1 VATVV
6 AGVFLFSA
14 SANCA
19 GIKARMK
26 DRLPRII
33 ELKAAGIIGETH
45 QGFLALSV
53 QTGKNRRL
61 VDAENNDRQLVYD
74 AIAKQQGTAADV
86 VGRRR
91 ALQIADNAKPGEW
104 LQDAGGKWVQK

>member
-1 VATVV
+1 
-6 AGVFLFSA
+6 
-14 SANCA
+14 
-19 GIKARMK
+19 MK

-45 QGFLALSV
+45 QGFLAFV
-53 QTGKNRRL
+53 GADRKEQAL

-74 AIAKQQGTAADV
+74 AIAKQQGTAAEV

-104 LQDAGGKWVQK
+104 IQDAGGKWVQK